1 MSLQVFRRTKEYY
14 FSESVPNFC
23 IEKKYVLNVIFNEF
37 LGIDYV
43 FERLENF
50 DKIELWLPNNACIT
64 LASSWWDTIE
74 ELYFQKITAWFYR
87 LCSNDYMSEDDIPL
101 LFGSGITRSSGSKIY
116 CDIDVFATCFLMLSR
131 FEEVV
136 IEERDRYDRFSGGK
150 FNGIA
155 NLVSSIDL

>member
-1 MSLQVFRRTKEYY
+1 MILVKAS
-14 FSESVPNFC
+14 PNFC

-64 LASSWWDTIE
+64 LASSWWDTIDGSYISKKS
-74 ELYFQKITAWFYR
+74 LPGSIG

-101 LFGSGITRSSGSKIY
+101 LFGSGITLDLLVQRFIAISM
-116 CDIDVFATCFLMLSR
+116 CSR
-131 FEEVV
+131 
-136 IEERDRYDRFSGGK
+136 R
-150 FNGIA
+150 
-155 NLVSSIDL
+155 VS